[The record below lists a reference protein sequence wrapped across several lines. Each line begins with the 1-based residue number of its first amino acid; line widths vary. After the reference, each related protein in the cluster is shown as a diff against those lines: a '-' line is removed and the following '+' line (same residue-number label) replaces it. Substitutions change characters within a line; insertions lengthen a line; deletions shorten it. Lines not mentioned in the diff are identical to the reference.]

1 MVSVSGQVSD
11 AERTERSRIEG
22 LPNVLVIGAMK
33 AGTTTLHAWLSQHPD
48 IAMSTIKE
56 INYFVSDRT
65 DRDPAWYAHHFDT
78 RAPFRGES
86 STSYAKF
93 PQRPGVAQRIHALIP
108 DARLI
113 YVLRDPIE
121 RTVSH
126 YLHAVQ
132 RGREQRSLSDAL
144 AVLEDNLYVDPSRYY
159 LQLEQYWPY
168 YPPPRILLLT
178 TSELHRSP
186 RAALDRVTDFI
197 GAERFPFDTER
208 LENVSDRRGQD
219 TALGRLMESY
229 RAKRVGR
236 RLPRSA
242 VKLAKRLNVTMSRR
256 IRQPEL
262 DPASRSRLREYL
274 SDDVTRLRHTTG
286 LSFED
291 WSL

>member
-1 MVSVSGQVSD
+1 MVRVSDQVSD
-11 AERTERSRIEG
+11 AARTGRSSVEG
-22 LPNVLVIGAMK
+22 LPNLLVIGAMK
-33 AGTTTLHAWLSQHPD
+33 AGTTTLHAWLGQHPD

-65 DRDPAWYAHHFDT
+65 DRNPAWYARHFDSQ
-78 RAPFRGES
+78 APFRGES
-86 STSYAKF
+86 STSYTKF
-93 PQRPGVAQRIHALIP
+93 PQRPGVPQRIHALVP

-132 RGREQRSLSDAL
+132 RGREHRSLNDAL
-144 AVLEDNLYVDPSRYY
+144 AILENNQYVDPSRYY

-168 YPPPRILLLT
+168 YPSPRILLLT
-178 TSELHRSP
+178 TSELHRDP
-186 RAALDRVTDFI
+186 AAALERVTAFV
-197 GAERFPFDTER
+197 GAASFQFDTGR
-208 LENVSDRRGQD
+208 QENVSDRRGQD

-229 RAKRVGR
+229 RAKRVGK

-242 VKLAKRLNVTMSRR
+242 VKLAKRLNVKLSRKVAR
-256 IRQPEL
+256 PEL
-262 DPASRSRLREYL
+262 DPESRSRLRDYL
-274 SDDVTRLRHTTG
+274 SDDVTRLRHVTG